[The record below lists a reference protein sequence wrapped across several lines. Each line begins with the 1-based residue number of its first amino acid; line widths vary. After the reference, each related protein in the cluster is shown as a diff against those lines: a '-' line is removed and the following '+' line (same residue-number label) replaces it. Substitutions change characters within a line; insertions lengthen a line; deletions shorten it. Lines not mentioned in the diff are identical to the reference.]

1 MNKIGLIFGR
11 EYTSRVKKKS
21 FVLLTI
27 LVPVL
32 IGAGLFLAMWWGMSR
47 QKHFKV
53 LVVDPRGLCDSKVY
67 VGQDEVPP
75 ATFYFYDEILLFED
89 FRDNDK
95 FQGFDMMVA
104 IDPDVITNKTI
115 NAVYRDEPNVN
126 TQLYIKKKLES
137 RLEEFFA
144 IDEGIS
150 LDTYHKIKQSFK
162 FTLYD
167 VENQEQSEMRLIQQ
181 IVGLTF
187 SLLIFV
193 FILVYA
199 GRVMSSVLEEKTSRV
214 VEIII
219 SSVKPIQLMMGKILA
234 IGLVG
239 LTQFVI
245 WIVLIFIILM
255 MIKGYFVAELDPS
268 AINVINSGDFGGG
281 VFNGLAGN
289 DNMVQ
294 ELIFEQ
300 INWYLFIF
308 LFVIYFVGG
317 FLLYGSF
324 FAIVGA
330 ASDSETDTQQLI
342 IPVVIPL
349 LFVLMMSV
357 WIIGNPGGQ
366 AAIWGSQ
373 MPLSSP
379 IIMLQRV
386 AAGTVGVWEV
396 VMSIVLLVGAF
407 LLTIYMAAKV
417 YRTGILMYGKKAS
430 WKEIYKWLKH

>member
-150 LDTYHKIKQSFK
+150 LDNKI
-162 FTLYD
+162 
-167 VENQEQSEMRLIQQ
+167 
-181 IVGLTF
+181 
-187 SLLIFV
+187 
-193 FILVYA
+193 
-199 GRVMSSVLEEKTSRV
+199 
-214 VEIII
+214 
-219 SSVKPIQLMMGKILA
+219 
-234 IGLVG
+234 
-239 LTQFVI
+239 
-245 WIVLIFIILM
+245 
-255 MIKGYFVAELDPS
+255 VA
-268 AINVINSGDFGGG
+268 F
-281 VFNGLAGN
+281 
-289 DNMVQ
+289 
-294 ELIFEQ
+294 
-300 INWYLFIF
+300 
-308 LFVIYFVGG
+308 GG
-317 FLLYGSF
+317 FLS
-324 FAIVGA
+324 
-330 ASDSETDTQQLI
+330 
-342 IPVVIPL
+342 L
-349 LFVLMMSV
+349 L
-357 WIIGNPGGQ
+357 
-366 AAIWGSQ
+366 
-373 MPLSSP
+373 
-379 IIMLQRV
+379 
-386 AAGTVGVWEV
+386 
-396 VMSIVLLVGAF
+396 
-407 LLTIYMAAKV
+407 
-417 YRTGILMYGKKAS
+417 
-430 WKEIYKWLKH
+430 